1 MNYNNINLRYLP
13 IYVTI
18 IGIAMLLVRNE
29 FFDVDER
36 IILFPAV
43 ILCSVIFSFQLRH
56 SENKRVTDLER
67 YSKNENYDF
76 LKEPSGLQL
85 DDFRSF
91 KTLRLIRDIDK
102 GDDSFM
108 NLLIQKSEQ
117 ELNYIKEQKIVT
129 VMQTNDSR
137 KGGGFYTQ
145 VFLFK
150 TTKEFPSFYLTD
162 RPYFRILEK
171 IFGTNLADMNIYEEI
186 NIEKYNFPKT
196 KYSLYGPNQSIKE
209 FFNREFIDLL
219 NEGVKGKKR
228 IKVESNGKDIIF
240 YVIHKRHS
248 EEGMKF
254 YTNLFQVL
262 SKALLDRAF

>member
-1 MNYNNINLRYLP
+1 MNASFYF
-13 IYVTI
+13 
-18 IGIAMLLVRNE
+18 LLLFSVVL
-29 FFDVDER
+29 FF
-36 IILFPAV
+36 A
-43 ILCSVIFSFQLRH
+43 FSFGA

-102 GDDSFM
+102 GDDAFM

-137 KGGGFYTQ
+137 KGRGFYTQ

-171 IFGTNLADMNIYEEI
+171 FFGTNLADMNIYEEI

-196 KYSLYGPNQSIKE
+196 KYSLYGPDQSIKE
-209 FFNREFIDLL
+209 FFTREFIDLL

-262 SKALLDRAF
+262 SKALLDKAF

>member
-1 MNYNNINLRYLP
+1 MNYNNINLKYLP
-13 IYVTI
+13 IYATI
-18 IGIAMLLVRNE
+18 IGIAMLLVRYE

-43 ILCSVIFSFQLRH
+43 ILCSVIFSFQLRRM
-56 SENKRVTDLER
+56 ENKRVNDLER

-102 GDDSFM
+102 GDDAFM

-137 KGGGFYTQ
+137 KGRGFYTQ

-162 RPYFRILEK
+162 RPYFRILENF
-171 IFGTNLADMNIYEEI
+171 FGTNLADMNIYEEI

-196 KYSLYGPNQSIKE
+196 KYSLYGPDQSIKE
-209 FFNREFIDLL
+209 FFTREFIDLL

-262 SKALLDRAF
+262 SKALLDKAF

>member
-1 MNYNNINLRYLP
+1 MNYNNINLKYLP
-13 IYVTI
+13 IYATI
-18 IGIAMLLVRNE
+18 IGIAMLLVRYE
-29 FFDVDER
+29 YFDVDER

-43 ILCSVIFSFQLRH
+43 FLCSVIFSFQLRH
-56 SENKRVTDLER
+56 MENKRVTDLER

-102 GDDSFM
+102 GDDAFM

-162 RPYFRILEK
+162 RPYFRILET

-196 KYSLYGPNQSIKE
+196 KYSLYGPDQSIKE
-209 FFNREFIDLL
+209 FFTREFIDLL

>member
-1 MNYNNINLRYLP
+1 MNYNNINYKYFI
-13 IYVTI
+13 IYAFI
-18 IGIAMLLVRNE
+18 IGIAAILMRYE
-29 FFDVDER
+29 FFDVDDR
-36 IILFPAV
+36 IISLPAAMLCVALFR
-43 ILCSVIFSFQLRH
+43 FQRRR

-76 LKEPSGLQL
+76 LKEPSNFQL

-91 KTLRLIRDIDK
+91 KTLPFIMDMDK
-102 GDDSFM
+102 GDDAFV

-117 ELNYIKEQKIVT
+117 ELNNIKEQKIVT
-129 VMQTNDSR
+129 VKKTQDRNNT
-137 KGGGFYTQ
+137 FYTQ

-150 TTKEFPSFYLTD
+150 TTKEIPSFYLTD

-171 IFGTNLADMNIYEEI
+171 ISGTNLADMNIYEEI

-196 KYSLYGPNQSIKE
+196 KYSLYGPDQSIKE
-209 FFNREFIDLL
+209 FFTREFIDLL

-262 SKALLDRAF
+262 SKALLDKAF

>member
-1 MNYNNINLRYLP
+1 MNYNNINYKYFV
-13 IYVTI
+13 IYAFI
-18 IGIAMLLVRNE
+18 IGIAAILMRYE
-29 FFDVDER
+29 FFDVDDR
-36 IILFPAV
+36 IISLPAAMLCVALFR
-43 ILCSVIFSFQLRH
+43 FQRRR

-76 LKEPSGLQL
+76 LKEPSNFQL

-91 KTLRLIRDIDK
+91 KTLPFIMDMDK
-102 GDDSFM
+102 GDDAFV

-117 ELNYIKEQKIVT
+117 ELNNIKEQKIVT
-129 VMQTNDSR
+129 VKKTQDRNNT
-137 KGGGFYTQ
+137 FYTQ

-150 TTKEFPSFYLTD
+150 TTKEIPPFYLTD
-162 RPYFRILEK
+162 RPYFRSLEK
-171 IFGTNLADMNIYEEI
+171 FFGNNLADMNIYEEI

-196 KYSLYGPNQSIKE
+196 KYSLYGPDQSIKE
-209 FFNREFIDLL
+209 FFTREFIDLL

-262 SKALLDRAF
+262 SKALLDKAF